1 MKSPR
6 SKVSLVQLHWAPPFK
21 NKNCSRVK
29 RINIKSHWVH
39 TPVIA
44 GSTPVAAANVA
55 VVQRLVYLVAIQKMP
70 VRFRSVAPVNVRV
83 VELVDTPVL
92 ETGAERRVGSSPTSD
107 TIKLIKICLSMRTD
121 AAKSSNSYSEIQVK
135 RLMIDL

>member
-1 MKSPR
+1 MR
-6 SKVSLVQLHWAPPFK
+6 VQTLLLLPITYCGVEESGRPCRAHNPK
-21 NKNCSRVK
+21 
-29 RINIKSHWVH
+29 
-39 TPVIA
+39 IA
-44 GSTPVAAANVA
+44 GSNPAPASNVA

-107 TIKLIKICLSMRTD
+107 TIKIYRKYVYQCEP
-121 AAKSSNSYSEIQVK
+121 KSLVHKNIWRV
-135 RLMIDL
+135 RLNDR